1 MAASSSVSGRASAE
15 AELSDVSDTESVRM
29 ADLTASRWSLSD
41 LPDSGGSEISTA
53 SAAWDA
59 GYAYGLRLRGSSSEA
74 LGIRRMDVSHRA
86 HHLCVLSTAVAMHQA
101 VCVGFWRFLLPV
113 ERRFI
118 IAACRELDFYCLQAV
133 RNAGGRSSSI
143 AMAFSTDGASATEA
157 VPGPLVHRRRRTHRE
172 RFPLDR
178 LVGSANVFR
187 DGVLE
192 MSLDYHGALT
202 MSEFLSATA
211 ETCSRNP
218 CWLLLRLAGGKCGCP
233 SSQQRCHA
241 GFWSISGGDLA
252 AGFVHRLPRHGRLC
266 EAVCQTS
273 SSRTFMS
280 LALGPF

>member
-101 VCVGFWRFLLPV
+101 VCVGFWRFLLPG
-113 ERRFI
+113 ERRFV

-143 AMAFSTDGASATEA
+143 AMAFSTDSASATEA

-211 ETCSRNP
+211 ETCSRTRAGYF
-218 CWLLLRLAGGKCGCP
+218 CGWQVASVDVHLRSSVAMPAFGASLEETSRQALYIAFRAMGGFAKRFARRRR
-233 SSQQRCHA
+233 Q
-241 GFWSISGGDLA
+241 
-252 AGFVHRLPRHGRLC
+252 GR
-266 EAVCQTS
+266 S
-273 SSRTFMS
+273 
-280 LALGPF
+280 